1 MTDDAQSPEPSRKG
15 RPTPSRKEAEAER
28 RRQMKRALT
37 RREQM
42 QRERQARAEIRA
54 KQQESLRT
62 GQGAHLPPRDRGPVK
77 AFVRD
82 FVDRRRNVAE
92 YLLPILVAILL
103 ISVFTQNTPAG
114 GFIVSAI
121 WATVVL
127 ATVLDEIVMVRGL
140 KRALRDRFPDEKHK
154 GTTSYAVLRSSQLR
168 RFRLPKA
175 NIQRGGDLKPRY

>member
-15 RPTPSRKEAEAER
+15 RPTPSRKEAEAQR
-28 RRQMKRALT
+28 RRQMKKPLT

-42 QRERQARAEIRA
+42 IRERQARAEIRA
-54 KQQESLRT
+54 KQQESLRS

-82 FVDRRRNVAE
+82 YVDRRRNVAE
-92 YLLPILVAILL
+92 YLLPILVVILVV
-103 ISVFTQNTPAG
+103 SVTVGGTPTGA
-114 GFIVSAI
+114 FIVSAF
-121 WATVVL
+121 WAFTVMATVVDEV
-127 ATVLDEIVMVRGL
+127 VLVRGL
-140 KRALRDRFPDEKHK
+140 KKALRDRFPDERHK

-175 NIQRGGDLKPRY
+175 NIERGGELKPRY